1 MDVAVRSD
9 AGAEQARNHDAYL
22 WENVAGNASLVAV
35 ADGFGTIGNDES
47 VGALALGFIR
57 DFLRRKLRNAVS
69 TTRLATVSEIRTLL
83 QSAFSHANAR
93 LYTQSGSHE
102 DYVASGTTLTC
113 ALIVGHQAFVGHV
126 GDSRAYLLRGVKL
139 QLLTSDDALL
149 ADVVPIMKTMLKA
162 QARVRSLLTRSLGT
176 QSTLDASVIHFELL
190 AGDQLV
196 LCTDGIHRYVEEEEM
211 GRALLSEAALARA
224 AEAIVLTAK
233 ARGSG
238 DNATVVV
245 GRDLSVHVMPE
256 ALVPPRDDAW
266 RSRKFLIVFV
276 VLWTAVLVAGM
287 LHVFPGVH

>member
-9 AGAEQARNHDAYL
+9 AGSRQTRNHDAYL
-22 WENVAGNASLVAV
+22 WENVAGNASLLAI
-35 ADGFGTIGNDES
+35 ADGFGTIGKDES
-47 VGALALGFIR
+47 VGTLALACIR
-57 DFLRRKLRNAVS
+57 DFLRRKLRHTAS
-69 TTRLATVSEIRTLL
+69 TTRVATVTEIRTLL
-83 QSAFSHANAR
+83 QSAFAHANAR
-93 LYTQSGSHE
+93 LFTQSGSHE

-126 GDSRAYLLRGVKL
+126 GDSRAYLLRGSKL

-149 ADVVPIMKTMLKA
+149 ADVVPITKTMLKA
-162 QARVRSLLTRSLGT
+162 QAQVRSLLTRSLGT
-176 QSTLDASVIHFELL
+176 QSTLDATVIHFELL

-196 LCTDGIHRYVEEEEM
+196 LCTDGIHRYVEEDEI
-211 GRALLSEAALARA
+211 GRALLGEAALARA
-224 AEAIVLTAK
+224 ADAIVLTAK

-245 GRDLSVHVMPE
+245 GRDLTVHVMPE
-256 ALVPPRDDAW
+256 TIEPARGDAW

-287 LHVFPGVH
+287 LHVFPGVR